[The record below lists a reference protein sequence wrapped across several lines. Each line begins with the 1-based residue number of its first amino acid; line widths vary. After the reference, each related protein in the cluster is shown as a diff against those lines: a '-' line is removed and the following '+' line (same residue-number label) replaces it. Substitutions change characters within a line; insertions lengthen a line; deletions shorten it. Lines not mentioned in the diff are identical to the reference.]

1 MKKPMNGRS
10 GEEEPQVRRT
20 LRRGHI
26 LHVRSGLS
34 PERTLALRGGIIALL
49 LCTVIAIFW
58 FDRDGL
64 RDQIDGSISFA
75 DILYFTM
82 ITITTVGYGDIVPVS
97 HAARLY
103 DAFVVTPIR
112 VFIWFIFL
120 GTAYEFVVQKI
131 VEDFRMT
138 RLQKKL
144 SGHLVLCG
152 YGHSGS
158 IAAKET
164 IAKGHAPDR
173 IVAIDLSAERVRL
186 AADAGL
192 IGLQGD
198 ATSEELL
205 TMACVQNAKAV
216 IVSTGRD
223 DTTILVVLTV
233 RHLCKAKIIASIA
246 EEENI
251 KLAKLGGA
259 DLVVSPA
266 KISGYLLADGVETRQ
281 AAPFLC
287 DLMSTAGDI
296 ELHERPAA
304 PEEVGRTMSEV
315 SGTTASGGVV
325 VQVHSQGRDVPFSER
340 HRYLIQP
347 GDTLLLIDPAGRA
360 ARRGAEHPAGA
371 AS

>member
-1 MKKPMNGRS
+1 MQKPVNGPP
-10 GEEEPQVRRT
+10 GKAPPVRRT
-20 LRRGHI
+20 LRRGRI

-34 PERTLALRGGIIALL
+34 PERTLGIRAGLIALL
-49 LCTVIAIFW
+49 LGTVIAIFW

-64 RDQIDGSISFA
+64 RDQIDGVISFQ

-97 HAARLY
+97 HTARLY

-112 VFIWFIFL
+112 VFIWFLFL

-131 VEDFRMT
+131 VEDFRMS

-144 SGHLVLCG
+144 NGHVVLCG

-164 IAKGHAPDR
+164 MAKGCSPER
-173 IVAIDLSAERVRL
+173 IVAIDLSLERVRL

-198 ATSEELL
+198 STSEELL

-233 RHLCKAKIIASIA
+233 RHLSRAKIIASVA

-251 KLAKLGGA
+251 KLAKLSGA

-266 KISGYLLADGVETRQ
+266 KISGYLLADGVETRH

-296 ELHERPAA
+296 ELHERPAT
-304 PEEVGRTMSEV
+304 PEEVGKTMAE
-315 SGTTASGGVV
+315 ASSAAHGGVV
-325 VQVHSQGRDVPFSER
+325 VQVHSQGRDVPFSAR
-340 HRYLIQP
+340 NRYVIQP
-347 GDTLLLIDPAGRA
+347 GDTLLLIDPVRA
-360 ARRGAEHPAGA
+360 EAPVER
-371 AS
+371 

>member
-1 MKKPMNGRS
+1 MQKPVNGR
-10 GEEEPQVRRT
+10 GGDDKAVRST
-20 LRRGHI
+20 LRRGRI
-26 LHVRSGLS
+26 LHVRSALS
-34 PERTLALRGGIIALL
+34 PERTLAVRAGIIVLL
-49 LCTVIAIFW
+49 LSTVIAIFW

-64 RDQIDGSISFA
+64 KDNLDDHVSFG

-82 ITITTVGYGDIVPVS
+82 ITVTTVGYGDMVPVS
-97 HAARLY
+97 DSARLI
-103 DAFVVTPIR
+103 DAFAVTPIR
-112 VFIWFIFL
+112 IFIWFIFL

-131 VEDFRMT
+131 VEDFRMS

-144 SGHLVLCG
+144 NGHVVLCG

-158 IAAKET
+158 IAVKES
-164 IAKGHAPDR
+164 IAKGYAPDR
-173 IVAIDLSAERVRL
+173 IVVIDQSGERVRL

-192 IGLQGD
+192 VGLQGD

-205 TMACVQNAKAV
+205 TMACVQSAKAV

-233 RHLCKAKIIASIA
+233 RHLSKAKVIASIA

-266 KISGYLLADGVETRQ
+266 KISGYLLADGVETQ
-281 AAPFLC
+281 HAAPFLC
-287 DLMSTAGDI
+287 DLMSTAGEV

-304 PEEVGRTMSEV
+304 PEEVGKLMAAVT
-315 SGTTASGGVV
+315 GGVV
-325 VQVHSQGRDVPFSER
+325 VQVHSQGRDIPFTER
-340 HRYLIQP
+340 NRYVIRE
-347 GDTLLLIDPAGRA
+347 GDTLLLIDPVRPMA
-360 ARRGAEHPAGA
+360 AAER
-371 AS
+371 